1 MKEVKKVYLSSEEFN
16 MIASS
21 KLGEGYDAIVYR
33 GINGTVYKIYKYKH
47 NDDIIEK
54 ATNKQESVKLTNLP
68 QAAIYID
75 NKFSGY
81 VLKRVRGLDIHYAWF
96 LLSKKSKI
104 RILKELL
111 IKVRE
116 LTDNYIYPTDI
127 ANSPL
132 VGKHSNVKIDY
143 KLHPQIIDLDGI
155 STSYCDQENECLLSD
170 TYCGLGLLFLE
181 LILGPDLFED
191 IDDLNSSY
199 IQKLLTDANI
209 DEDSAKRLS
218 NLEGTYEDVNKLL
231 LTFSKK

>member
-1 MKEVKKVYLSSEEFN
+1 MKEAKRVYLTKEEFN

-33 GINGTVYKIYKYKH
+33 GINGTVYKIYKYD
-47 NDDIIEK
+47 NNEDIIDK
-54 ATNKQESVKLTNLP
+54 ATEKQETVKLTNLP

-81 VLKRVRGLDIHYAWF
+81 VLKRVRGLDLHHAWF
-96 LLSKKSKI
+96 LLSKKNKI
-104 RILKELL
+104 KVLKELL

-132 VGKHSNVKIDY
+132 VGKHSNVKVDY
-143 KLHPQIIDLDGI
+143 KIHPQIIDLDGI
-155 STSYCDQENECLLSD
+155 STSYSDKEDKCLLSD
-170 TYCGLGLLFLE
+170 TYCGLSLLFLE

-191 IDDLNSSY
+191 IDNLNIPY
-199 IQKLLTDANI
+199 IQKLLIEANI
-209 DEDSAKRLS
+209 EDDIAKRLS
-218 NLEGTYEDVNKLL
+218 NLEGTYEDINKLL